1 MIEVEEQMDDEEEK
15 VSKFLT
21 SSEVLDFYTTLI
33 DKLTKGI
40 DLTITLTHDTLY
52 TWFIYTV
59 HNATKNTR
67 TYLLKYRVTKKE
79 ADEFC
84 NKVQA
89 MCTLYQYTGTK
100 LSIENIA
107 EHTIGITI
115 RHRKADEYGKHN
127 NT

>member
-1 MIEVEEQMDDEEEK
+1 MIEVEEQMDDEEEI
-15 VSKFLT
+15 SKFLT
-21 SSEVLDFYTTLI
+21 SSEVLEFYNILKNRLI
-33 DKLTKGI
+33 RGI
-40 DLTITLTHDTLY
+40 DLTITLTHDTRY

-59 HNATKNTR
+59 HNATKSTR
-67 TYLLKYRVTKKE
+67 TYLLKYQVTKKE

-89 MCTLYQYTGTK
+89 MCTRYQRTGTK
-100 LSIENIA
+100 LNIENIA
-107 EHTIGITI
+107 EHSIAITI